1 MPYSRPTLQELKTR
15 IQTDLISRLELTGG
29 NLQRTVAGV
38 IGAVFAG
45 VSHVLHGFITWVARQ
60 LFVWSADED
69 YLLNHASSW
78 GIKPK
83 AASAA
88 SGYVDF
94 TGNAGAI
101 VPAGTTITRS
111 DGVLF
116 LTASDGLVNVPVN
129 ALIVGA
135 ESNTAT
141 GVTLNLVTP
150 IDGVQS
156 AVMVAS
162 VGLTGGTDA
171 ESIESVR
178 ERTLEKMQAPPMGGR
193 GSDYVQWA
201 KEVAGVTRAWSLP
214 LWQGLGTVGVTFV
227 RDDDEDFIPDANEV
241 AKVAEHI
248 EEYRP
253 ITAEVFVFAPEAV
266 SVNVSLMISPD
277 TEAGRAAVIEELS
290 AFFTREA
297 EPGKTI
303 HISRLR
309 EAVSSSTSEYYHHL
323 ITPTD
328 DIYFAAYQI
337 AMLGEVS
344 FQ

>member
-38 IGAVFAG
+38 IGGVFAG

-60 LFVWSADED
+60 LFVWSADDD
-69 YLLNHASSW
+69 YLLNHAGSW
-78 GIKPK
+78 GIMQK

-88 SGYVDF
+88 NGNVNF
-94 TGNAGAI
+94 TGSAGAV
-101 VPAGTTITRS
+101 VPGGTIITRS

-116 LTASDGLVNVPVN
+116 VTAADGLANVPVN
-129 ALIVGA
+129 AQAVGA
-135 ESNTAT
+135 ASNTAM
-141 GVTLNLVTP
+141 GITLNLVTP
-150 IDGVQS
+150 IEGVQS
-156 AVMVAS
+156 AATVTS

-193 GSDYVQWA
+193 SSDYVQWA

-227 RDDDEDFIPDANEV
+227 RDDDEDFIPDVNEV
-241 AKVAEHI
+241 QIVAEHI

-253 ITAEVFVFAPEAV
+253 TTAEIFVFAPEAMP
-266 SVNVSLMISPD
+266 VNVSLMISPD
-277 TEAGRAAVIEELS
+277 TEAGRAAVTEELS

-297 EPGKTI
+297 EPGETI

-309 EAVSSSTSEYYHHL
+309 EAVSSSTSEHYHHL
-323 ITPTD
+323 ITPVD

-337 AMLGEVS
+337 ATLGEVS